1 MPSTASDPS
10 LNRRKLRLALKAFRD
25 KTSLTQRDAATHLDW
40 SLSKVI
46 RIEAGT
52 VSLSVT
58 DLQAMLR
65 LYEITDEAVVEELQQ
80 AARGSKGQSWW
91 SDYNDIISAPFSQF
105 LGYESAADSVRT
117 YHPTLIPGLLQTA
130 DYIEELFAVTPGVTQ
145 VQRRID
151 LRTARQER
159 IFADGDTGAAVTAIV
174 DESALRRL
182 VGGAGVMRNQLSH
195 IRQLA
200 VGQRITL
207 QVLPFSAGAH
217 DSLEDGLVLFGY
229 HDDDDVL
236 YIAGPGGVLTNRDNR
251 EKVARYQECF
261 EDLIDKSLSHD
272 ASVALLDELLG
283 QLNVNRS

>member
-1 MPSTASDPS
+1 MPTASDPS
-10 LNRRKLRLALKAFRD
+10 LNRRKLRLALKAARD
-25 KTSLTQRDAATHLDW
+25 KTGLTQRDAADRLDW

-65 LYEITDEAVVEELQQ
+65 LYEVTDDALVEELEQ

-91 SDYNDIISAPFSQF
+91 SEYNDIISPPFAQF
-105 LGYESAADSVRT
+105 LGYESAADSVRA

-130 DYIEELFAVTPGVTQ
+130 DYIGALFAASPTATQ
-145 VQRRID
+145 VQRGID

-159 IFADGDTGAAVTAIV
+159 TFADGGPEVAMIV

-182 VGGAGVMRNQLSH
+182 VGGAGVMRNQLAH
-195 IRQLA
+195 IKQLTES
-200 VGQRITL
+200 QRIRL
-207 QVLPFSAGAH
+207 QVLPLSAGAH
-217 DSLEDGLVLFGY
+217 DSLEDSFVLFGY
-229 HDDDDVL
+229 RDDEDVL
-236 YIAGPGGVLTNRDNR
+236 YVSGPGGVLTNRDNR
-251 EKVARYQECF
+251 EMVARYQECF
-261 EDLIDKSLSHD
+261 EDLTDKSMSQD
-272 ASVALLDELLG
+272 ASLSMLDELLG

>member
-1 MPSTASDPS
+1 MPTASDPS
-10 LNRRKLRLALKAFRD
+10 LNRRKLRLALKAARD
-25 KTSLTQRDAATHLDW
+25 KTGMTQREAADRLDW

-58 DLQAMLR
+58 DLQATLR
-65 LYEITDEAVVEELQQ
+65 LYEVTDEELVEELER

-91 SDYNDIISAPFSQF
+91 SEYNDIISPPFAQF

-130 DYIEELFAVTPGVTQ
+130 DYIATLFAVTPGSTQ

-159 IFADGDTGAAVTAIV
+159 IFGDGGNVTTIV
-174 DESALRRL
+174 DESAVRRL
-182 VGGAGVMRNQLSH
+182 VGGPSVMRNQLAH
-195 IRQLA
+195 IKQLA
-200 VGQRITL
+200 EGQKIKL
-207 QVLPFSAGAH
+207 QVLPLSAGAH
-217 DSLEDGLVLFGY
+217 DSLEDSFVLFGY
-229 HDDDDVL
+229 HDDEDVL
-236 YIAGPGGVLTNRDNR
+236 YISGPGGVLTNRDNR
-251 EKVARYQECF
+251 EMVARYQECF
-261 EDLIDKSLSHD
+261 EDLTDKALGQE
-272 ASVALLDELLG
+272 ASVSLLDELLS

>member
-1 MPSTASDPS
+1 MPTPNAADPS
-10 LNRRKLRLALKAFRD
+10 LNRRKLRLALKAARD
-25 KTSLTQRDAATHLDW
+25 KTDLTQRDAADRLDW

-65 LYEITDEAVVEELQQ
+65 LYEVTDGDLVQELEQ

-91 SDYNDIISAPFSQF
+91 SEYNDVVTPTFAQF
-105 LGYESAADSVRT
+105 LGYESSADSIRA
-117 YHPTLIPGLLQTA
+117 YHPTLIPGLLQTT
-130 DYIEELFAVTPGVTQ
+130 DYMSAHFAASPAATE

-159 IFADGDTGAAVTAIV
+159 VFADGGPEVTMIV

-182 VGGAGVMRNQLSH
+182 VGGTGTMRNQLAH
-195 IRQLA
+195 IKQLTDE
-200 VGQRITL
+200 GRIKL
-207 QVLPFSAGAH
+207 RILPFTAGAH
-217 DSLEDGLVLFGY
+217 DSLEDSFVLFGY
-229 HDDDDVL
+229 RDDEDAL
-236 YIAGPGGVLTNRDNR
+236 YIAGPGGVLTNRDDR
-251 EKVARYQECF
+251 EMVARYQECF
-261 EDLIDKSLSHD
+261 EDLTDKALSQEK
-272 ASVALLDELLG
+272 SVLLLDELIS

>member
-1 MPSTASDPS
+1 MPTASDPS
-10 LNRRKLRLALKAFRD
+10 LNRRKLRLALKAARD
-25 KTSLTQRDAATHLDW
+25 KTGMTQREAADRLDW

-65 LYEITDEAVVEELQQ
+65 LYEVTDEALVEELER

-91 SDYNDIISAPFSQF
+91 SEYNDIISPPFAQF
-105 LGYESAADSVRT
+105 LGYESAADSVRA

-130 DYIEELFAVTPGVTQ
+130 DYIATLFDVTPGVTQ

-159 IFADGDTGAAVTAIV
+159 IFGDGEPNVTTIV
-174 DESALRRL
+174 DESAVRRL
-182 VGGAGVMRNQLSH
+182 VGGPSVMRNQLAH
-195 IRQLA
+195 IKQLA
-200 VGQRITL
+200 EGQKIKL
-207 QVLPFSAGAH
+207 QVLPLSAGAH
-217 DSLEDGLVLFGY
+217 DSLEDSFVLFGY
-229 HDDDDVL
+229 HDDEDVL
-236 YIAGPGGVLTNRDNR
+236 YISGPGGVLTNRDNR
-251 EKVARYQECF
+251 EMVARYQECF
-261 EDLIDKSLSHD
+261 EDLTDKALGQE
-272 ASVALLDELLG
+272 ASVSLLDELLS